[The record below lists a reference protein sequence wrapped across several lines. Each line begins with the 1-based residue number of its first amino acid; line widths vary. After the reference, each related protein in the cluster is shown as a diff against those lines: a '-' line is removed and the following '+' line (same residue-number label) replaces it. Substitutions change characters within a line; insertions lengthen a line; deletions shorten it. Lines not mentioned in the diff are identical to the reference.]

1 MMRRDWSV
9 AVRRLLIDN
18 NPGVRIAASDAL
30 AHIGAPAVAMNLR
43 DLLSDQEPAVRLA
56 ALRALRAVVPLDE
69 ALRYVYPLKG
79 ESDPGVLSELEDMRA
94 G

>member
-1 MMRRDWSV
+1 
-9 AVRRLLIDN
+9 
-18 NPGVRIAASDAL
+18 
-30 AHIGAPAVAMNLR
+30 MNLR